1 MIGIPLFQHRH
12 GSRRGNQSGNKD
24 HCHAA
29 QGLRSHI
36 RCQAGAKYDAGHT
49 VFHHEPVQ
57 AVHLFLRK
65 RALPPCQ
72 HTQQHRHEN
81 RYDDLSHSNQLLH
94 FFYPLSAASSA
105 SISFRSFLSCL
116 EDKSSFSYI
125 SGLRLRVR
133 RRDCFLRHWRTFS

>member
-12 GSRRGNQSGNKD
+12 GSCRGNQSGDKN

-29 QGLRSHI
+29 QGLRSHV

-57 AVHLFLRK
+57 TVHLFLRK
-65 RALPPCQ
+65 SALPPCQ
-72 HTQQHRHEN
+72 YAQQHRHEN

-94 FFYPLSAASSA
+94 FLLPL
-105 SISFRSFLSCL
+105 IRG
-116 EDKSSFSYI
+116 I
-125 SGLRLRVR
+125 LRVH
-133 RRDCFLRHWRTFS
+133 FF